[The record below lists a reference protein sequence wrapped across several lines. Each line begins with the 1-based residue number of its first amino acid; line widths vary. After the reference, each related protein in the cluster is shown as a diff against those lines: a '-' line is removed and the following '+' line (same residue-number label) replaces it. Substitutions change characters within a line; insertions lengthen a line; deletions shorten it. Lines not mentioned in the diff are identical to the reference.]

1 MEAKTEEVIAEPV
14 EVEAKTEEVITES
27 VEKPKKA
34 KKAAKP
40 KVVNGK
46 VKVNKTSEAKQM
58 GRASAAMTKTET
70 LTVINELPKEF
81 IANKDR
87 NSCVVSGK
95 TAITADVA
103 NRSSAGPKN
112 PSL

>member
-1 MEAKTEEVIAEPV
+1 MQREFAAVPQDW
-14 EVEAKTEEVITES
+14 S
-27 VEKPKKA
+27 V
-34 KKAAKP
+34 
-40 KVVNGK
+40 GQ
-46 VKVNKTSEAKQM
+46 TIDYL
-58 GRASAAMTKTET
+58 RET
-70 LTVINELPKEF
+70 NELPKEF